1 MFGLAHRSLSTALL
15 FAMLSMGGSRIA
27 SAQLRDVQRA
37 VAPSNQF
44 ADVSRPTFT
53 VGHTRQSHVLVGLLG
68 GLVVGAAAGAIIGNN
83 NAKHCHAES
92 CQVSAALGG
101 GVDVVVGGLTGA
113 LVGAVVGAVWPVR

>member
-1 MFGLAHRSLSTALL
+1 MPGLARCLLSTALVL
-15 FAMLSMGGSRIA
+15 AMLLTGGSRVA

-37 VAPSNQF
+37 VARPRQL

-68 GLVVGAAAGAIIGNN
+68 GLVVGAAAGAIVGNN

-101 GVDVVVGGLTGA
+101 GFDVVVGGLG
-113 LVGAVVGAVWPVR
+113 GAVVGAVAGAVWPVR